1 MSVDPA
7 DAHGVVTLTVPG
19 LVQVKERS
27 DHTDRVLEQMMKI
40 CEHNEQLLVQINT
53 AVCHHD
59 QLLNEIKK
67 ISEHHDHV
75 LDEQRKLV
83 HHTDEVLQ
91 QVTTTSARIDQSLD
105 ELKHS
110 IIPEVC
116 KDILANQAFQ
126 ERCKTQRV
134 AEKEPTWSP
143 RTMVGGCE
151 IPSSS
156 SVYSANS
163 RADDC
168 DMHTDEVS
176 GRPSRVV
183 PGSDGPV
190 PSNKRPRA
198 PSQERSVTSSKKTSK
213 ATAGGKV
220 INISDDSASDS
231 DISTIPPRDPKCAKA
246 KSPEI
251 DESDSEDMLSCKPVP
266 GRPSNGI
273 HKEPFSPDS
282 PDPTVSQRF
291 QMRKFK
297 HQVLDK
303 DKDKDKER
311 MPPPRNTAR
320 PSSSTFD
327 TPYKRVFSSSSRLP
341 TDLFERIEAGI
352 LAPATSSAPIVPSAT
367 LHPKGTASDISTDDL
382 SSSGTRRSGR
392 RTVTIRHEGFV
403 PTVEAIKELPSLKK
417 AAPKKKTGPS
427 QPYVSDED

>member
-134 AEKEPTWSP
+134 AE
-143 RTMVGGCE
+143 
-151 IPSSS
+151 
-156 SVYSANS
+156 N
-163 RADDC
+163 DC